1 MKRNKKIIK
10 FLKSVRKFKSI
21 SKYGESLE
29 KLFKK
34 NCVKGLIKSLNK
46 QKIFTPENIL
56 DSKLEKKEP
65 EKIYDNQD
73 EENQNQKSLLDYN
86 YKDYLKRKKE
96 IKNKIIKTK
105 KEPWSIND
113 RTPRLPMPKISFDL
127 FKYNPNYDYIYKR
140 VPSYTFDKSPIK
152 RKIFNKEI
160 KIKPEINL
168 KTINIK
174 ASRNNK
180 NININLN
187 KNFFHTQVNIKI
199 NKKHLPL
206 FNSIRC
212 NSYLDIK
219 SKNKNKI
226 KKVDKNCQKEESILQ
241 KTYDKSNHCFR
252 FTDYSSRKPITLK
265 KLNDKVSYIEPY
277 DYLQT
282 KNILVNYKKMISRND
297 RNSIYYY
304 DSNNPSMFKYSPKYN
319 YIEPEQKKIC
329 FDPNS
334 FRQTKKYKKNK
345 IMKKILTSYD
355 VSKDYLSVDNS
366 KLGDIEYYSNLVHN
380 L

>member
-10 FLKSVRKFKSI
+10 FLKSVRKFNSL

-46 QKIFTPENIL
+46 QKVFTPESIL
-56 DSKLEKKEP
+56 GSKLEKKRP
-65 EKIYDNQD
+65 EDIYDNKD
-73 EENQNQKSLLDYN
+73 EENQNQTSLLDYN

-96 IKNKIIKTK
+96 IKMEKKKKK

-113 RTPRLPMPKISFDL
+113 RTPRIPMPKISYDL
-127 FKYNPNYDYIYKR
+127 FKYNPNYDYLCKR

-160 KIKPEINL
+160 KVKPEINL
-168 KTINIK
+168 KTVNVK

-180 NININLN
+180 NINANVN
-187 KNFFHTQVNIKI
+187 KNFFHTQVNIKM

-206 FNSIRC
+206 FNSISC
-212 NSYLDIK
+212 NSNLDIN
-219 SKNKNKI
+219 NKNKI
-226 KKVDKNCQKEESILQ
+226 KKIVRYSTNEEIKLQ

-252 FTDYSSRKPITLK
+252 FTDYSQRKPITLK
-265 KLNDKVSYIEPY
+265 KINDKVSYIEPY
-277 DYLQT
+277 DYLKN

-297 RNSIYYY
+297 RNSIFTY
-304 DSNNPSMFKYSPKYN
+304 DSNSPSMFKYSPKYD

-334 FRQTKKYKKNK
+334 FRQTKEYKKNK

-355 VSKDYLSVDNS
+355 VSKDYLSIDNS
-366 KLGDIEYYSNLVHN
+366 KLGDSDYYSNLVQN

>member
-10 FLKSVRKFKSI
+10 FLKSVRKFNSL

-46 QKIFTPENIL
+46 QKVFTPESIL
-56 DSKLEKKEP
+56 DSKLEKKRP
-65 EKIYDNQD
+65 EDIYDNKD

-96 IKNKIIKTK
+96 IKMEKKKKK

-113 RTPRLPMPKISFDL
+113 RTPRIPMPKISYDL
-127 FKYNPNYDYIYKR
+127 FKYNQNYDYLYKR

-160 KIKPEINL
+160 KVKPEINL
-168 KTINIK
+168 KTVNVK

-180 NININLN
+180 NINANVN
-187 KNFFHTQVNIKI
+187 KNFFHTQVNIKM

-206 FNSIRC
+206 FNSISC
-212 NSYLDIK
+212 NSNLDIN
-219 SKNKNKI
+219 NKNKI
-226 KKVDKNCQKEESILQ
+226 KIIDRNSTNEEIKLQ

-252 FTDYSSRKPITLK
+252 FTDYSQRKPITLK
-265 KLNDKVSYIEPY
+265 KINDKVSYIEPY
-277 DYLQT
+277 DYLKN

-297 RNSIYYY
+297 RNSIFTY
-304 DSNNPSMFKYSPKYN
+304 DSNSPSMFKYSPKYD

-334 FRQTKKYKKNK
+334 FRQTKEYKKNK

-355 VSKDYLSVDNS
+355 VSKDYLSIDNS
-366 KLGDIEYYSNLVHN
+366 KLGDIDYYSNLVQN

>member
-10 FLKSVRKFKSI
+10 FLKSVRKFNSL

-46 QKIFTPENIL
+46 QKVFTPESIL
-56 DSKLEKKEP
+56 DSKLEKKRP
-65 EKIYDNQD
+65 EDIYDNKD

-96 IKNKIIKTK
+96 IKMEKKK
-105 KEPWSIND
+105 KGKEPWSIND
-113 RTPRLPMPKISFDL
+113 RTPRIPMPKISYDL
-127 FKYNPNYDYIYKR
+127 FKYNPNYDYLYKR

-160 KIKPEINL
+160 KVKPEINL
-168 KTINIK
+168 KTVNVK

-180 NININLN
+180 NINANIN
-187 KNFFHTQVNIKI
+187 KNFFHTQVNIKV

-206 FNSIRC
+206 FNSISC
-212 NSYLDIK
+212 NSNLDIN
-219 SKNKNKI
+219 NKNKI
-226 KKVDKNCQKEESILQ
+226 KKIDRNSTNEEIKLQ

-252 FTDYSSRKPITLK
+252 FTDYSQRKPITLK
-265 KLNDKVSYIEPY
+265 KINDKVSYIEPY
-277 DYLQT
+277 DYLKN

-297 RNSIYYY
+297 RNSIFTY
-304 DSNNPSMFKYSPKYN
+304 DSNSPSMFKYSPKYD

-334 FRQTKKYKKNK
+334 FRQTKEYKKNK

-355 VSKDYLSVDNS
+355 VSKDYLSIDNS
-366 KLGDIEYYSNLVHN
+366 KLGDSDYYSNLVQN

>member
-10 FLKSVRKFKSI
+10 FLKSVRKFNSL

-46 QKIFTPENIL
+46 QKVFTPESIL
-56 DSKLEKKEP
+56 DSKLEKKQP
-65 EKIYDNQD
+65 EEIYDNKD

-96 IKNKIIKTK
+96 IKMEKKKKK

-113 RTPRLPMPKISFDL
+113 RTPRLPMPKISYDL

-168 KTINIK
+168 KTMNIK

-180 NININLN
+180 NINANIN
-187 KNFFHTQVNIKI
+187 KNFFHTQVNIKM

-206 FNSIRC
+206 FTSISC
-212 NSYLDIK
+212 NSNLDINK
-219 SKNKNKI
+219 KNNI
-226 KKVDKNCQKEESILQ
+226 KKLDRNYQNEEINLQ

-252 FTDYSSRKPITLK
+252 FTDYSQRKPITLK

-277 DYLQT
+277 DYLKN

-297 RNSIYYY
+297 RNSIFTY
-304 DSNNPSMFKYSPKYN
+304 DSNSPSMFKYSPKYD

-366 KLGDIEYYSNLVHN
+366 KLGDSDYYSNLVQN

>member
-10 FLKSVRKFKSI
+10 FLKSVRKFNSL

-46 QKIFTPENIL
+46 QKVFTPESIL
-56 DSKLEKKEP
+56 DSKLEKKRP
-65 EKIYDNQD
+65 EDIYDNKD

-96 IKNKIIKTK
+96 IKMEKKK
-105 KEPWSIND
+105 KGKEPWSIND
-113 RTPRLPMPKISFDL
+113 RTPRIPMPKISYDL
-127 FKYNPNYDYIYKR
+127 FKYNPNYDYLYKR

-160 KIKPEINL
+160 KVKPEINL
-168 KTINIK
+168 KTVNVK

-180 NININLN
+180 NINANVN
-187 KNFFHTQVNIKI
+187 KNFFHTQVNIKM

-206 FNSIRC
+206 FNSISC
-212 NSYLDIK
+212 NSNLDIN
-219 SKNKNKI
+219 NKNKI
-226 KKVDKNCQKEESILQ
+226 KKIDRNSTNEEIKLQ

-252 FTDYSSRKPITLK
+252 FTDYSQRKPITLK
-265 KLNDKVSYIEPY
+265 KINDKVSYIEPY
-277 DYLQT
+277 DYLKN

-297 RNSIYYY
+297 RNSIFTY
-304 DSNNPSMFKYSPKYN
+304 DSNSPSMFKYSPKYD

-334 FRQTKKYKKNK
+334 FRQTKEYKKNK

-355 VSKDYLSVDNS
+355 VSKDYLSIDNS
-366 KLGDIEYYSNLVHN
+366 KLGDSDYYSNLVQN

>member
-10 FLKSVRKFKSI
+10 FLKSVRKFNSL

-46 QKIFTPENIL
+46 QKVFTPESIL
-56 DSKLEKKEP
+56 DSKLEKKQP
-65 EKIYDNQD
+65 EDIYDNKD

-96 IKNKIIKTK
+96 IKMEKKKKK

-113 RTPRLPMPKISFDL
+113 RTPRIPMPKISYDL
-127 FKYNPNYDYIYKR
+127 FKYNPNYDYLYKR

-160 KIKPEINL
+160 KVKPEINL
-168 KTINIK
+168 KTVNVK

-180 NININLN
+180 NMNANIN
-187 KNFFHTQVNIKI
+187 KNFFHTQVNIKM

-206 FNSIRC
+206 FNSISC
-212 NSYLDIK
+212 NSNLDIN
-219 SKNKNKI
+219 NKNKI
-226 KKVDKNCQKEESILQ
+226 KKIVRYSTNEEIKLQ

-252 FTDYSSRKPITLK
+252 FTDYSQRKPITLK
-265 KLNDKVSYIEPY
+265 KINDKVSYIEPY
-277 DYLQT
+277 DYLKN

-297 RNSIYYY
+297 RNSIFTY
-304 DSNNPSMFKYSPKYN
+304 DSNSPSMFKYSPKYD

-334 FRQTKKYKKNK
+334 FRQTKEYKKNK

-355 VSKDYLSVDNS
+355 VSKDYLSIDNS
-366 KLGDIEYYSNLVHN
+366 KLGDSDYYSNLVQN

>member
-10 FLKSVRKFKSI
+10 FLKSVRKFNSL

-46 QKIFTPENIL
+46 QKVFTPESIL
-56 DSKLEKKEP
+56 DSKLEKKRP
-65 EKIYDNQD
+65 EDIYDNKD

-96 IKNKIIKTK
+96 IKMEKKKKK

-113 RTPRLPMPKISFDL
+113 RTPRIPMPKISYDL
-127 FKYNPNYDYIYKR
+127 FKYNPNYDYLYKR

-160 KIKPEINL
+160 KVKPEINL
-168 KTINIK
+168 KTLNVK

-180 NININLN
+180 NINANVN
-187 KNFFHTQVNIKI
+187 KNFFHTQVNIKM

-206 FNSIRC
+206 FNSISC
-212 NSYLDIK
+212 NSNLDIN
-219 SKNKNKI
+219 NKNKI
-226 KKVDKNCQKEESILQ
+226 KIIDRNSTNEEIKLQ

-252 FTDYSSRKPITLK
+252 FTDYSQRKPITLK
-265 KLNDKVSYIEPY
+265 KINDKVSYIEPY
-277 DYLQT
+277 DYLKN

-297 RNSIYYY
+297 RNSIFTY
-304 DSNNPSMFKYSPKYN
+304 DSNSPSMFKYSPKYD

-334 FRQTKKYKKNK
+334 FRQTKEYKKNK

-355 VSKDYLSVDNS
+355 VSKDYLSIDNS
-366 KLGDIEYYSNLVHN
+366 KLGDSDYYSNLVQN

>member
-10 FLKSVRKFKSI
+10 FLKSVRKFNSL

-46 QKIFTPENIL
+46 QKVFTPESIL
-56 DSKLEKKEP
+56 DSKLEKKRP
-65 EKIYDNQD
+65 EDIYDNKD

-96 IKNKIIKTK
+96 IKMEKKK
-105 KEPWSIND
+105 KGKEPWSIND
-113 RTPRLPMPKISFDL
+113 RTPRIPMPKISYDL
-127 FKYNPNYDYIYKR
+127 FKYNPNYDYLYKR

-160 KIKPEINL
+160 KVKPEINL
-168 KTINIK
+168 KTVNVK

-180 NININLN
+180 NINANVN
-187 KNFFHTQVNIKI
+187 KNFFHTQVNIKM

-206 FNSIRC
+206 FNSISC
-212 NSYLDIK
+212 NSNLDIN
-219 SKNKNKI
+219 NKNKI
-226 KKVDKNCQKEESILQ
+226 KIIDRNSTNEEIKLQ

-252 FTDYSSRKPITLK
+252 FTDYSQRKPITLK
-265 KLNDKVSYIEPY
+265 KINDKVSYIEPY
-277 DYLQT
+277 DYLKN

-297 RNSIYYY
+297 RNSIFTY
-304 DSNNPSMFKYSPKYN
+304 DSNSPSMFKYSPKYD

-334 FRQTKKYKKNK
+334 FRQTKEYKKNK

-355 VSKDYLSVDNS
+355 VSKDYLSIDNS
-366 KLGDIEYYSNLVHN
+366 KLGDSDYYSNLVQN

>member
-10 FLKSVRKFKSI
+10 FLKSVRKFNSL

-46 QKIFTPENIL
+46 QKVFTPESIL
-56 DSKLEKKEP
+56 DSKLEKKQP
-65 EKIYDNQD
+65 EDIYDNKD

-96 IKNKIIKTK
+96 IKMEKKKKK

-113 RTPRLPMPKISFDL
+113 RTPRIPMPKISYDL
-127 FKYNPNYDYIYKR
+127 FKYNPNYDYLYKR

-160 KIKPEINL
+160 KVKPEINL
-168 KTINIK
+168 KTVNVK

-180 NININLN
+180 NMNANIN
-187 KNFFHTQVNIKI
+187 KNFFHTQVNIKM

-206 FNSIRC
+206 FNSISC
-212 NSYLDIK
+212 NSNLDIN
-219 SKNKNKI
+219 NKNKI
-226 KKVDKNCQKEESILQ
+226 KKIDRYSTNEEIKLQ

-252 FTDYSSRKPITLK
+252 FTDYSQRKPITLK
-265 KLNDKVSYIEPY
+265 KINDKVSYIEPY
-277 DYLQT
+277 DYLKN

-297 RNSIYYY
+297 RNSIFTY
-304 DSNNPSMFKYSPKYN
+304 DSNSPSMFKYSPKYD
-319 YIEPEQKKIC
+319 YIEPEQKKIY

-334 FRQTKKYKKNK
+334 FRQTKEYKKNK

-355 VSKDYLSVDNS
+355 VSKDYLSIDNS
-366 KLGDIEYYSNLVHN
+366 KLGDSDYYSILVQNL
-380 L
+380 

>member
-29 KLFKK
+29 KYFKK

-46 QKIFTPENIL
+46 QKIFTPESIL
-56 DSKLEKKEP
+56 DSKLEKTEP
-65 EKIYDNQD
+65 EKIYNNQD

-86 YKDYLKRKKE
+86 YKDYLMRKKE
-96 IKNKIIKTK
+96 TKIKKKK

-113 RTPRLPMPKISFDL
+113 RTPRLPMQKFSYDL
-127 FKYNPNYDYIYKR
+127 FNYNPNYDYIYKR

-152 RKIFNKEI
+152 RKIFNRDI

-168 KTINIK
+168 KTVNIK
-174 ASRNNK
+174 TSRNNK
-180 NININLN
+180 NINDKIN

-206 FNSIRC
+206 FNSISC
-212 NSYLDIK
+212 NSNLVIN
-219 SKNKNKI
+219 NKNKI
-226 KKVDKNCQKEESILQ
+226 KKIDRNCQNEEIKLQ
-241 KTYDKSNHCFR
+241 KTYDKNNHCFR
-252 FTDYSSRKPITLK
+252 FTDYSQRKPITLK

-277 DYLQT
+277 DYLKN
-282 KNILVNYKKMISRND
+282 KNILVNYKKMISRNE
-297 RNSIYYY
+297 RNSLYSY
-304 DSNNPSMFKYSPKYN
+304 DSNSPSMFKYSPKYD

>member
-10 FLKSVRKFKSI
+10 FLKSVRKFNSL

-46 QKIFTPENIL
+46 QKVFTPESIL
-56 DSKLEKKEP
+56 DSKLEKKQP
-65 EKIYDNQD
+65 EEIYDNKD

-96 IKNKIIKTK
+96 IKMEKKKKK

-113 RTPRLPMPKISFDL
+113 RTPRLPMPKISYDL

-168 KTINIK
+168 KTMNIK

-180 NININLN
+180 NINANIN
-187 KNFFHTQVNIKI
+187 KNFFHTQVNIKM

-206 FNSIRC
+206 FTSISC
-212 NSYLDIK
+212 NSNLDINK
-219 SKNKNKI
+219 KNNI
-226 KKVDKNCQKEESILQ
+226 KKLDRNYQNEEINLQ

-252 FTDYSSRKPITLK
+252 FTDYSQRKPITLK

-277 DYLQT
+277 DYLKN

-297 RNSIYYY
+297 RNSIFTY
-304 DSNNPSMFKYSPKYN
+304 DSDSPSMFKYSPKYD

-366 KLGDIEYYSNLVHN
+366 KLGDSDYYSNLVQN

>member
-10 FLKSVRKFKSI
+10 FLKSVRKFNSL

-46 QKIFTPENIL
+46 QKVFTPESIL
-56 DSKLEKKEP
+56 DSKLEKKRP
-65 EKIYDNQD
+65 EDIYDNKD

-96 IKNKIIKTK
+96 IKMEKKKKK

-113 RTPRLPMPKISFDL
+113 RTPRIPMPKISYDL
-127 FKYNPNYDYIYKR
+127 FKYNPNYDYLYKR

-160 KIKPEINL
+160 KVKPEINL
-168 KTINIK
+168 KTVNVK

-180 NININLN
+180 NINANIN
-187 KNFFHTQVNIKI
+187 KNFFHTQVNIKV

-206 FNSIRC
+206 FNSISC
-212 NSYLDIK
+212 NSNLDIN
-219 SKNKNKI
+219 NKNKI
-226 KKVDKNCQKEESILQ
+226 KKIDRNSTNEEIKLQ

-252 FTDYSSRKPITLK
+252 FTDYSQRKPITLK
-265 KLNDKVSYIEPY
+265 KINDKVSYIEPY
-277 DYLQT
+277 DYLKN

-297 RNSIYYY
+297 RNSIFTY
-304 DSNNPSMFKYSPKYN
+304 DSNSPSMFKYSPKYD

-334 FRQTKKYKKNK
+334 FRQTKEYKKNK

-355 VSKDYLSVDNS
+355 VSKDYLSIDNS
-366 KLGDIEYYSNLVHN
+366 KLGDSDYYSNLVQN

>member
-10 FLKSVRKFKSI
+10 FLKSVRKFNSL

-46 QKIFTPENIL
+46 QKVFTPESIL
-56 DSKLEKKEP
+56 DSKLEKKRP
-65 EKIYDNQD
+65 EDIYDNKD

-96 IKNKIIKTK
+96 IKMEKKKKK

-113 RTPRLPMPKISFDL
+113 RTPRIPMPKISYDL
-127 FKYNPNYDYIYKR
+127 FKYNPNYDYLYKR

-160 KIKPEINL
+160 KVKPEINL
-168 KTINIK
+168 NTVNVKS
-174 ASRNNK
+174 SRNNK
-180 NININLN
+180 NIYANVN
-187 KNFFHTQVNIKI
+187 KNFFHTQVNIKM

-206 FNSIRC
+206 FNSISC
-212 NSYLDIK
+212 NSNLDIN
-219 SKNKNKI
+219 NKNKI
-226 KKVDKNCQKEESILQ
+226 KKIERNSTNEEIKLQ
-241 KTYDKSNHCFR
+241 KTYDKCNHCFR
-252 FTDYSSRKPITLK
+252 FTDYSQRKPITLK
-265 KLNDKVSYIEPY
+265 KINDKVSYIEPY
-277 DYLQT
+277 DYLKN

-297 RNSIYYY
+297 RNSIFTY
-304 DSNNPSMFKYSPKYN
+304 DSNSPSMFKYSPKYD

-334 FRQTKKYKKNK
+334 FRQTKEYKKNK

-355 VSKDYLSVDNS
+355 VSKDYLSIDNS
-366 KLGDIEYYSNLVHN
+366 KLGDSDYYSNLVQN

>member
-10 FLKSVRKFKSI
+10 FLNSVRKFNSL

-46 QKIFTPENIL
+46 QKVFTPESIL
-56 DSKLEKKEP
+56 DSKLEKKQP
-65 EKIYDNQD
+65 EDIYDNKD

-96 IKNKIIKTK
+96 IKMEKKKKK

-113 RTPRLPMPKISFDL
+113 RTPRIPMPKISYDL
-127 FKYNPNYDYIYKR
+127 FKYNPNYDYLYKR

-160 KIKPEINL
+160 KVKPEINL
-168 KTINIK
+168 KTVNVK

-180 NININLN
+180 NMNANIN
-187 KNFFHTQVNIKI
+187 KNFFHTQVNIKM

-206 FNSIRC
+206 FNSISC
-212 NSYLDIK
+212 NSNLDIN
-219 SKNKNKI
+219 NKNKI
-226 KKVDKNCQKEESILQ
+226 KKIDRNSTNEEIKLQ

-252 FTDYSSRKPITLK
+252 FTDYSQRKPITLK
-265 KLNDKVSYIEPY
+265 KINDKVSYIEPY
-277 DYLQT
+277 DYLKN

-297 RNSIYYY
+297 RNSIFTY
-304 DSNNPSMFKYSPKYN
+304 DSNSPSMFKYSPKYD

-355 VSKDYLSVDNS
+355 VSKDYLSIDNS
-366 KLGDIEYYSNLVHN
+366 KLGDSDYYSILVQNL
-380 L
+380 

>member
-10 FLKSVRKFKSI
+10 FLKSVRKYKSI

-46 QKIFTPENIL
+46 QKIFTPEIIL

-152 RKIFNKEI
+152 RKIFNKDI
-160 KIKPEINL
+160 AIKPEINL
-168 KTINIK
+168 KTVNIK

-180 NININLN
+180 NINVNIN
-187 KNFFHTQVNIKI
+187 KNFFHTQVNIKV

-206 FNSIRC
+206 FNSISC
-212 NSYLDIK
+212 NSNLDINN
-219 SKNKNKI
+219 KNKNKI
-226 KKVDKNCQKEESILQ
+226 QKIDRNSNEEIKLQ
-241 KTYDKSNHCFR
+241 KTYDKNNHCFR
-252 FTDYSSRKPITLK
+252 FTDYSTRKPITLK
-265 KLNDKVSYIEPY
+265 RLNDKVSYIEPY

-282 KNILVNYKKMISRND
+282 KNILVNYKKMISRNV
-297 RNSIYYY
+297 RNSMYSY
-304 DSNNPSMFKYSPKYN
+304 DSNSPSMLKYSPKYD

-329 FDPNS
+329 FDPNT

-355 VSKDYLSVDNS
+355 VSKDYLSIDNS
-366 KLGDIEYYSNLVHN
+366 KLGDSDYYSNLVQK

>member
-46 QKIFTPENIL
+46 QKIFTPEEIL
-56 DSKLEKKEP
+56 NSQLGKKEP
-65 EKIYDNQD
+65 EKIYDNKD
-73 EENQNQKSLLDYN
+73 EDNQNQKSLLDYN

-96 IKNKIIKTK
+96 NKIKIKKTK

-113 RTPRLPMPKISFDL
+113 RTPRLPMPKIAYDL
-127 FKYNPNYDYIYKR
+127 FKYNPNYDYINKR

-168 KTINIK
+168 KTVNIK
-174 ASRNNK
+174 SSRNNK
-180 NININLN
+180 KFNVNIN
-187 KNFFHTQVNIKI
+187 KNFFQTQVNIKI

-206 FNSIRC
+206 FNSISC
-212 NSYLDIK
+212 NSNLDI
-219 SKNKNKI
+219 NNKI
-226 KKVDKNCQKEESILQ
+226 KKRIKKIDRNCQNEEIKLQ

-252 FTDYSSRKPITLK
+252 FTNYSPRKPITLK

-297 RNSIYYY
+297 RNLMYSY
-304 DSNNPSMFKYSPKYN
+304 DSNSPSMFKYNPKYD
-319 YIEPEQKKIC
+319 YIEPEQKKKC

-345 IMKKILTSYD
+345 IMRKILTSYD

-366 KLGDIEYYSNLVHN
+366 KLGDSDYYLNLVN
-380 L
+380 I

>member
-10 FLKSVRKFKSI
+10 FLKSVRKFNSL

-46 QKIFTPENIL
+46 QKVFTPESIL
-56 DSKLEKKEP
+56 DSKLEKKRP
-65 EKIYDNQD
+65 EDIYDNKD

-96 IKNKIIKTK
+96 IKMEKKKKK

-113 RTPRLPMPKISFDL
+113 RTPRIPMPKISYDL
-127 FKYNPNYDYIYKR
+127 FKYNPNYDYLYKR

-160 KIKPEINL
+160 KVKPEINL
-168 KTINIK
+168 KTVNVK

-180 NININLN
+180 NINANVN
-187 KNFFHTQVNIKI
+187 KNFFHTQVNIKM

-206 FNSIRC
+206 FNSISC
-212 NSYLDIK
+212 NSNLDIN
-219 SKNKNKI
+219 NKNKI
-226 KKVDKNCQKEESILQ
+226 KIIDRNSTNEEIKLQ

-252 FTDYSSRKPITLK
+252 FTDYSQRKPITLK
-265 KLNDKVSYIEPY
+265 KINDKVSYIEPY
-277 DYLQT
+277 DYLKN

-297 RNSIYYY
+297 RNSIFTY
-304 DSNNPSMFKYSPKYN
+304 DSNSPSMFKYSPKYD

-334 FRQTKKYKKNK
+334 FRQTKEYKKNK

-355 VSKDYLSVDNS
+355 VSKDYLSIDNS
-366 KLGDIEYYSNLVHN
+366 KLGDSDYYSNLVQN

>member
-10 FLKSVRKFKSI
+10 FLKSVRKFNSL

-46 QKIFTPENIL
+46 QKVFTPESIL
-56 DSKLEKKEP
+56 DSKLEKKQP
-65 EKIYDNQD
+65 EDIYDNKD

-96 IKNKIIKTK
+96 IKMEKKK
-105 KEPWSIND
+105 KGKEPWSIND
-113 RTPRLPMPKISFDL
+113 RTPRIPMPKISYDL
-127 FKYNPNYDYIYKR
+127 FKYNPNYDYLYKR

-160 KIKPEINL
+160 KVKPEINL
-168 KTINIK
+168 KTVNVK

-180 NININLN
+180 NINANVN
-187 KNFFHTQVNIKI
+187 KNFFHTQVNIKM

-206 FNSIRC
+206 FNSISC
-212 NSYLDIK
+212 NSNLDIN
-219 SKNKNKI
+219 NKNKI
-226 KKVDKNCQKEESILQ
+226 KKIDRNSTNEEIKLQ

-252 FTDYSSRKPITLK
+252 FTDYSQRKPITLK
-265 KLNDKVSYIEPY
+265 KINDKVSYIEPY
-277 DYLQT
+277 DYLKN

-297 RNSIYYY
+297 RNSIFTY
-304 DSNNPSMFKYSPKYN
+304 DSNSPSMFKYSPKYD

-334 FRQTKKYKKNK
+334 FRQTKEYKKNK

-355 VSKDYLSVDNS
+355 VSKDYLSIDNS
-366 KLGDIEYYSNLVHN
+366 KLGDSDYYSNLVQN

>member
-10 FLKSVRKFKSI
+10 FLNSVRKFNSL

-46 QKIFTPENIL
+46 QKVFNPESIL
-56 DSKLEKKEP
+56 DSKLEKKRP
-65 EKIYDNQD
+65 EDIYDNKD

-96 IKNKIIKTK
+96 IKMEKKKKK

-113 RTPRLPMPKISFDL
+113 RTPRIPMPKISYDL
-127 FKYNPNYDYIYKR
+127 FKYNPNYDYLYKR

-160 KIKPEINL
+160 KVKPEINL
-168 KTINIK
+168 KTVNVK

-180 NININLN
+180 NMNANIN
-187 KNFFHTQVNIKI
+187 KNFFHTQVNIKM

-206 FNSIRC
+206 FNSISC
-212 NSYLDIK
+212 NSNLDIN
-219 SKNKNKI
+219 NKNKI
-226 KKVDKNCQKEESILQ
+226 KKIDRNSTNEEIKLQ

-252 FTDYSSRKPITLK
+252 FTDYSQRKPITLK
-265 KLNDKVSYIEPY
+265 KINDKVSYIEPY
-277 DYLQT
+277 DYLKN

-297 RNSIYYY
+297 RNSIFTY
-304 DSNNPSMFKYSPKYN
+304 DSNSPSMFKYSPKYD

-334 FRQTKKYKKNK
+334 FRQTKEYKKNK

-355 VSKDYLSVDNS
+355 VSKDYLSIDNS
-366 KLGDIEYYSNLVHN
+366 KLGDSDYYSILVQNL
-380 L
+380 

>member
-10 FLKSVRKFKSI
+10 FLKSVRKFNSL

-46 QKIFTPENIL
+46 QKVFTPESIL
-56 DSKLEKKEP
+56 DSKLEKKRP
-65 EKIYDNQD
+65 EDIYDNKD

-96 IKNKIIKTK
+96 IKMEKKKKK

-113 RTPRLPMPKISFDL
+113 RTPRIPMPKISYDL
-127 FKYNPNYDYIYKR
+127 FKYNPNYDYLYKR

-160 KIKPEINL
+160 KVKPEINL
-168 KTINIK
+168 KTVNVK

-180 NININLN
+180 NINANVN
-187 KNFFHTQVNIKI
+187 KNFFHTQVNIKM

-206 FNSIRC
+206 FNSISC
-212 NSYLDIK
+212 NSNLDIN
-219 SKNKNKI
+219 NKNKI
-226 KKVDKNCQKEESILQ
+226 KKIDRNSTNEEIKLQ

-252 FTDYSSRKPITLK
+252 FTDYSQRKPITLK
-265 KLNDKVSYIEPY
+265 KINDKVSYIEPY
-277 DYLQT
+277 DYLKN

-297 RNSIYYY
+297 RNSIFTY
-304 DSNNPSMFKYSPKYN
+304 DSNSPSMFKYSPKYD

-334 FRQTKKYKKNK
+334 FRQTKEYKKNK

-355 VSKDYLSVDNS
+355 VSKDYLSIDNS
-366 KLGDIEYYSNLVHN
+366 KLGDSDYYSNLDQN